1 MGSRGPRL
9 RVIPCTFKAACSF
22 IANHHRHHRPPAG
35 SVINVAVI
43 DDGGLVRGVA
53 TAGRPVARMLDD
65 GFTLEVNRVA
75 TDGAPNACS
84 ALYGAIARIA
94 RAMGYASIVTYTLP
108 SEGGS
113 SLRGAGWDVEG
124 ESGGGA
130 WVHSGSARS
139 NDWPLSTKWRW
150 RKPLQVDAVD
160 VVWPTPSPLNGQVDM
175 FLSVE
180 DSCGRVK

>member
-1 MGSRGPRL
+1 MGSKGPRL

-43 DDGGLVRGVA
+43 DDEGLVRGVA

-124 ESGGGA
+124 ESGGGRLGPL
-130 WVHSGSARS
+130 WVCQVERLAPFDEVALAQAPTSG
-139 NDWPLSTKWRW
+139 
-150 RKPLQVDAVD
+150 
-160 VVWPTPSPLNGQVDM
+160 
-175 FLSVE
+175 
-180 DSCGRVK
+180 CGRRCVAHPVAS